1 MNAAP
6 TPVQITKSS
15 GSILIQISTVML
27 ITLFLYT
34 AFDKLRDLKLF
45 ARIINE
51 SAILK
56 GYGSLLSKVVPACE
70 ILIALLLFIP
80 ATRRQGLFFSFVLL
94 LIFTLYIAVML
105 VSGSRLPCNCG
116 GIISSL
122 TWTQHI
128 LVNLLFMI
136 LSLLAFWKH
145 RQQNLLTRHVN

>member
-1 MNAAP
+1 MNATP
-6 TPVQITKSS
+6 TPVQLTKSS
-15 GSILIQISTVML
+15 GNVLIQIATVVL
-27 ITLFLYT
+27 IALFLYT
-34 AFDKLRDLKLF
+34 ASDKLSDLKLF

-70 ILIALLLFIP
+70 LLIVLLLFIP
-80 ATRRQGLFFSFVLL
+80 ATRKPGLLFSFVLL
-94 LIFTLYIAVML
+94 LIFTLYIVAML

-128 LVNLLFMI
+128 VVNLLFMI

-145 RQQNLLTRHVN
+145 RQQNLLVRHVN